1 MRDLSPANVQR
12 PLRLLHGVLLSAI
25 ALFMQG
31 GHALAQDGA
40 GQPDGADTQRA
51 IAHVRRVEQFEKTIS
66 ALQSAH
72 GPFDVR
78 LMEPLQG
85 LIGTHIENASFD
97 AAFAL
102 LDQQLQ
108 IQRINHGLYSAEQ
121 IPIIE
126 TMLELQSRAGDWPRI
141 NDTLQ
146 YLSWLYQR
154 DDSLP
159 AEMQLAGLKNIGA
172 WHLRALEQDE
182 RVREAHHLVRLNA
195 MEEKAAAL
203 AEDHLGAQS
212 EALVPYLY
220 DKSIAELY
228 IALAIMLTDD
238 TSQDLMLQTEG
249 LRSRGSLGSGGGA
262 GGLGVA
268 EVEALYGSRASTVIE
283 RSFKANMGASHA
295 DLERI
300 RDIYAIT
307 GNQEAEAMALLA
319 MADSVLMRQQFEDR
333 PGNFAGVRRGT
344 PSAGA
349 AMMSYNDA
357 MALLLEAGID
367 KARLD
372 ALTRCPVMLPITV
385 FHATV
390 AEATPD
396 CEHATEPVSY
406 VLADYNLISTLIP
419 GLEGDNDSPDGTL
432 EAQLRFNVRTNGQAG
447 NMEVVSISKDSTP
460 NRVRLRKL
468 TELLQF
474 RPAMRDG
481 VPVRAE
487 NVLLTVRIPAARE

>member
-1 MRDLSPANVQR
+1 MPALPLHVGHHT
-12 PLRLLHGVLLSAI
+12 LRLLRGSLLATI
-25 ALFMQG
+25 ALAMQSSL
-31 GHALAQDGA
+31 ALAQDDTVT
-40 GQPDGADTQRA
+40 DGANTLRA
-51 IAHVRRVEQFEKTIS
+51 IEHVRRVEQYQDTIN

-85 LIGTHIENASFD
+85 LIGEHIENASFD
-97 AAFAL
+97 AAFTL

-159 AEMQLAGLKNIGA
+159 TETQLAGLKSIGA

-182 RVREAHHLVRLNA
+182 RVREAHHLVRLNM
-195 MEEKAAAL
+195 MEDKAATL
-203 AEDHLGAQS
+203 AEEHLGAQS

-220 DKSIAELY
+220 DKAVAELY

-249 LRSRGSLGSGGGA
+249 LRSRGSLGSGSGA
-262 GGLGVA
+262 GGLSVT
-268 EVEALYGSRASTVIE
+268 EVEAIYGSRASTVIE
-283 RSFKANMGASHA
+283 RSFKANMGASYA
-295 DLERI
+295 ELERI
-300 RDIYAIT
+300 RDIFAT
-307 GNQEAEAMALLA
+307 SGNREAEAMALLS
-319 MADSVLMRQQFEDR
+319 MGDSVLMRQQFENR

-344 PSAGA
+344 PSAGS
-349 AMMSYNDA
+349 AMMSYDDA
-357 MALLLEAGID
+357 MALLQSAGIEQ
-367 KARLD
+367 RLID
-372 ALTRCPVMLPITV
+372 ALTRCPVMLPMTV

-390 AEATPD
+390 VEAIPECDHT
-396 CEHATEPVSY
+396 EEPVSY
-406 VLADYNLISTLIP
+406 ALADYNLISTLIP
-419 GLEGDNDSPDGTL
+419 GLEGDNDSPEGTL
-432 EAQLRFNVRTNGQAG
+432 EAQLRFNVRTNGQVS
-447 NMEVVSISKDSTP
+447 NMEVLAISSDTTP
-460 NRVRLRKL
+460 NRVKVRKL
-468 TELLQF
+468 TELMQF

-481 VPVRAE
+481 TPIRAE
-487 NVLLTVRIPAARE
+487 NVQITVRIPASQE

>member
-1 MRDLSPANVQR
+1 MRILSSACVGQA
-12 PLRLLHGVLLSAI
+12 LRILHSALLTASALL
-25 ALFMQG
+25 MQG

-40 GQPDGADTQRA
+40 GQQGGTDTQRA
-51 IAHVRRVEQFEKTIS
+51 IELVRTVEQYEDTLN
-66 ALQSAH
+66 ALRSAH
-72 GPFDVR
+72 GPYDVR

-85 LIGTHIENASFD
+85 LIGTYIENASFD
-97 AAFAL
+97 AAFDL

-126 TMLELQSRAGDWPRI
+126 TMLELQSRAGDWSGI
-141 NDTLQ
+141 NDTLE
-146 YLSWLYQR
+146 YLTWLYQR
-154 DDSLP
+154 DDSQP
-159 AEMQLAGLKNIGA
+159 AQSRLAGLKSIGA

-182 RVREAHHLVRLNA
+182 RVREAHHLVRLSA
-195 MEEKAAAL
+195 VEDKAAEL
-203 AEDHLGAQS
+203 AEEHLGATS

-220 DKSIAELY
+220 DKSVAELY

-249 LRSRGSLGSGGGA
+249 VRGRGTLGSGGGA
-262 GGLGVA
+262 GGLGLSD
-268 EVEALYGSRASTVIE
+268 VEAIYGSRASTVIE
-283 RSFKANMGASHA
+283 RSFKANMGASYSE
-295 DLERI
+295 LERI
-300 RDIYAIT
+300 RDIYAGT
-307 GNQEAEAMALLA
+307 GNREAEAMALLA

-349 AMMSYNDA
+349 AMMGYDDA
-357 MALLLEAGID
+357 MALLLEAGFD

-372 ALTRCPVMLPITV
+372 ALTRCPVMLPITA

-390 AEATPD
+390 TAATPD
-396 CEHATEPVSY
+396 CDHETEPESY

-419 GLEGDNDSPDGTL
+419 GLEGDNASSEGTL
-432 EAQLRFNVRTNGQAG
+432 EAQLRFNVRTNGQIG
-447 NMEVVSISKDSTP
+447 NMEVVAISADNTP

-468 TELLQF
+468 AELLQF
-474 RPAMRDG
+474 RPVMRDG
-481 VPVRAE
+481 VPVRAQ
-487 NVLLTVRIPAARE
+487 NVLLTVRIPAAHE